1 MDWIAAAQQGNP
13 RAVARLITRVENGA
27 TDARAIVAALYPATG
42 RAHIVGI
49 TGPPGSGKS
58 SLVNELA
65 KVFRRGGRRVG
76 IVAVDPSSP
85 FSGGAL
91 LGDRVRM
98 RDLAGDEGIFVRSMA
113 SRGSLGG
120 LARGV
125 SAAVQVLD
133 AAGYDPI
140 LIETVGAGQA
150 EVDIAGAAHT
160 TIVLEAPNSG
170 DDVQSIKAGI
180 LEIADI
186 LVVNKAD
193 QPGAGRTAKSLE
205 MMLHMAMPA
214 AAAQVSRGAGEQG
227 SKKPAANG
235 PLPATRHSPLATDHS
250 PLTTD
255 HFWPVPVLQTV
266 ATTGQGVEELAA
278 TVVRHGDYLRA
289 SGAWAA
295 RERARCRDEIEHLLR
310 DRFIDR
316 LAAVVPAAER
326 AELITAVAER
336 RLDPYTAADRL
347 FAGASA
353 SFDRESA
360 PPGP

>member
-13 RAVARLITRVENGA
+13 RAVARLITQVENRA
-27 TDARAIVAALYPATG
+27 ADARTIVAALYAATG
-42 RAHIVGI
+42 RAHVVGI

-65 KVFRRGGRRVG
+65 KVFRRRGRRVG
-76 IVAVDPSSP
+76 IIAVDPSSP

-98 RDLAGDEGIFVRSMA
+98 RDLAGDEDIFVRSMA

-125 SAAVQVLD
+125 SAAVKVLD

-160 TIVLEAPNSG
+160 VVVLEAPNTG

-180 LEIADI
+180 LEIADV
-186 LVVNKAD
+186 LVVNKSD
-193 QPGAGRTAKSLE
+193 QPGAGRTVKSLE
-205 MMLHMAMPA
+205 MMIHMGLGA
-214 AAAQVSRGAGEQG
+214 AADNGHRGHAT
-227 SKKPAANG
+227 PMPTAAVW
-235 PLPATRHSPLATDHS
+235 A
-250 PLTTD
+250 
-255 HFWPVPVLQTV
+255 VPVLQTV
-266 ATTGQGVEELAA
+266 ATSGEGVAALADA
-278 TVVRHGDYLRA
+278 IERHGQHLRA
-289 SGAWAA
+289 GGDWAA
-295 RERARCRDEIEHLLR
+295 RERARSRDEIEHLLR

-316 LAAVVPAAER
+316 LAAVVPAAAR
-326 AELITAVAER
+326 ADLIAAVAER

-347 FAGASA
+347 FGDAVTLLG
-353 SFDRESA
+353 
-360 PPGP
+360 GQ